1 MTERGKQTVVQV
13 FASAGWGGGEQY
25 VYDLAERLQ
34 REGYGV
40 QLVSRESEVIRRK
53 TASLGCPL
61 VQFPLRSRFGLRS
74 ILKMKRLIE
83 SVEADIV
90 HTHQFKDTF
99 IALFARALSDRKPK
113 VILTRHLVRPAK
125 RNFLYSYLYR
135 RTDRIVFVSELA
147 RRVFLS
153 SSPKIAARSVTVIHN
168 SIPPCRL
175 QTGGVVLRQ
184 RYGIPPDTV
193 VVAYAGRLH
202 PEKGVEVL
210 LDAAALLK
218 SEDFVLLVAGQGEPV
233 YEQRLRDRAKALGL
247 DGKVVFTGFLD
258 DVPQFMRQVDI
269 GVVPTV
275 GQEAFG
281 LTVLEF
287 MQAGRAVIT
296 TDNGAQ
302 PEFVASGTDGILIP
316 PSDAEALAAAL
327 RGLIRNR
334 ELREL
339 LGAAA
344 RKKRKKH
351 SLTNTSSGKSRR
363 SIGTAHRASFA
374 SAAEYPFPETRSA
387 RFGIQQFFRRF
398 GRRPLT
404 VGEQTVAR
412 RGHEEGIDELRLGHH
427 VGIEGSVAVGGITV
441 QAYLYT
447 VTFAAQFACQCY
459 RGVGKNCIARGDQG

>member
-1 MTERGKQTVVQV
+1 MAGREKQTVVQV

-25 VYDLAERLQ
+25 VYDLAERLLK
-34 REGYGV
+34 EGYGV

-53 TASLGCPL
+53 SASLGCPL

-83 SVEADIV
+83 SAEADIV

-135 RTDRIVFVSELA
+135 KTDRIVFVSELA

-168 SIPPCRL
+168 SIPPCRP

-184 RYGIPPDTV
+184 RYGISPDTA

-218 SEDFVLLVAGQGEPV
+218 SEDFVLLVAGQGEPA
-233 YEQRLRDRAKALGL
+233 YEQRLRGRAKALGL

-258 DVPQFMRQVDI
+258 DVPQFMRQTDI

-275 GQEAFG
+275 GREAFG

-302 PEFVASGTDGILIP
+302 PEFVASGTDGMLVP
-316 PSDAEALAAAL
+316 PADAEALAAAL

-334 ELREL
+334 KLRER

-344 RKKRKKH
+344 RKK
-351 SLTNTSSGKSRR
+351 
-363 SIGTAHRASFA
+363 
-374 SAAEYPFPETRSA
+374 AEEALSYEH
-387 RFGIQQFFRRF
+387 FFREI
-398 GRRPLT
+398 T
-404 VGEQTVAR
+404 
-412 RGHEEGIDELRLGHH
+412 
-427 VGIEGSVAVGGITV
+427 AV
-441 QAYLYT
+441 
-447 VTFAAQFACQCY
+447 Y
-459 RGVGKNCIARGDQG
+459 RDRS

>member
-125 RNFLYSYLYR
+125 RNFFYSYLYR

-202 PEKGVEVL
+202 PEKGVKVL

-344 RKKRKKH
+344 RKK
-351 SLTNTSSGKSRR
+351 
-363 SIGTAHRASFA
+363 
-374 SAAEYPFPETRSA
+374 AEEALSYEH
-387 RFGIQQFFRRF
+387 FFREI
-398 GRRPLT
+398 T
-404 VGEQTVAR
+404 
-412 RGHEEGIDELRLGHH
+412 
-427 VGIEGSVAVGGITV
+427 AV
-441 QAYLYT
+441 
-447 VTFAAQFACQCY
+447 Y
-459 RGVGKNCIARGDQG
+459 RDRS